1 MANKV
6 YSYYQDLP
14 SWAKGVVVVG
24 VLGDSYILISQ
35 TISRI
40 RKGKDMKAS
49 LVESDIA
56 KQELLDLQRKGIHPT
71 LQKSQI
77 ETIINSLVDAMNDCG
92 TNTTRVYDAFKK
104 LNNEAD
110 LKLLIQNWQVRFY
123 HPCAASQPISYMKYL
138 YDDKS
143 FGGNL
148 STWLNY
154 DLSSSEIS
162 NVNKILSDK
171 KINFKF

>member
-6 YSYYQDLP
+6 LNYYKELP

-24 VLGDSYILISQ
+24 VLGASYILISQ

-56 KQELLDLQRKGIHPT
+56 KEELLELQRKGIHPT
-71 LQKSQI
+71 LKKSQI

-92 TNTTRVYDAFKK
+92 TNENRIYDAFKK

-110 LKLLIQNWQVRFY
+110 LKLLIQDWKIRFY
-123 HPCAASQPISYMKYL
+123 RPCAASQPIS
-138 YDDKS
+138 
-143 FGGNL
+143 FA
-148 STWLNY
+148 
-154 DLSSSEIS
+154 
-162 NVNKILSDK
+162 
-171 KINFKF
+171 KFLH

>member
-24 VLGDSYILISQ
+24 VLGASYILISQ

-71 LQKSQI
+71 LQK
-77 ETIINSLVDAMNDCG
+77 
-92 TNTTRVYDAFKK
+92 Y
-104 LNNEAD
+104 
-110 LKLLIQNWQVRFY
+110 
-123 HPCAASQPISYMKYL
+123 
-138 YDDKS
+138 
-143 FGGNL
+143 
-148 STWLNY
+148 
-154 DLSSSEIS
+154 SSS
-162 NVNKILSDK
+162 KPFILSITSK
-171 KINFKF
+171 Q